1 LEDRLKQILSS
12 TLNVP
17 EEQIREE
24 SSVENVEAWDSLAHL
39 NIILSLEQSFG
50 ISISPEEAIEMTS
63 LTSMRKKL
71 RELGLN
77 V

>member
-1 LEDRLKQILSS
+1 MKDKLKQILSS

-17 EEQIREE
+17 EEQIKEE
-24 SSVENVEAWDSLAHL
+24 SSVENVEGWDSLAHL

>member
-1 LEDRLKQILSS
+1 MKDKLKQILSS

-17 EEQIREE
+17 EEQIKEE
-24 SSVENVEAWDSLAHL
+24 SSVENIEGWDSLAHL

-63 LTSMRKKL
+63 LTSIRKTL

>member
-1 LEDRLKQILSS
+1 MEDRLKQILSS

>member
-1 LEDRLKQILSS
+1 MKDKLKQILSS

-24 SSVENVEAWDSLAHL
+24 SSVENMEAWDSLAHL

-50 ISISPEEAIEMTS
+50 ISITPEEAIEMTS
-63 LTSMRKKL
+63 LRSMRKKL
-71 RELGLN
+71 RDLGLN

>member
-1 LEDRLKQILSS
+1 MKDKLKQILSS

-24 SSVENVEAWDSLAHL
+24 SSVENMEVWDSLAHL

-50 ISISPEEAIEMTS
+50 ISITPEEAIEMTS
-63 LTSMRKKL
+63 LRSMRKKL
-71 RELGLN
+71 RDLGLN